1 MLDINFIKKP
11 FPMSST
17 TDYNELLPVISAINP
32 ADVLTPNLPIDVFVQ
47 ESENLY
53 HWSKD
58 DQQALTK
65 VGLNWNLVLGLPARA
80 GACRESQSLWNKER
94 NTRQEA
100 EQAWKD
106 QAPAAFGLR
115 DQLVHDF
122 RFAFRKF
129 DGLLSRVDEIAQGD
143 TNSDMVQDLNDLAIV
158 GKSNTNLLTPISFDL
173 TKLDLASDLS
183 DRMGDL
189 LGATNGERK
198 EVSEAMLI
206 RDKAFTYLKQA
217 VDEIRECGKFAFW
230 RTPERL
236 KGYNSD
242 YWKQQKKSTP
252 EKEETPA

>member
-1 MLDINFIKKP
+1 
-11 FPMSST
+11 MSST
-17 TDYNELLPVISAINP
+17 TDYTELLPVISSINS
-32 ADVLTPNLPIDVFVQ
+32 ADVLTPNIPLDVFVQ
-47 ESENLY
+47 ESENLF

-58 DQQALTK
+58 DQQALTE
-65 VGLNWNLVLGLPARA
+65 VGLDWNLALSLPTRA
-80 GACRESQSLWNKER
+80 GACREAQSLWIKER

-106 QAPAAFGLR
+106 QAPAAFDLR
-115 DQLVHDF
+115 NQLIHNF

-143 TNSDMVQDLNDLAIV
+143 TNSDMVQDLNDLAV
-158 GKSNTNLLTPISFDL
+158 LGKSNIDLLAAINIDL
-173 TKLDLASDLS
+173 TLPDQAADVS

-198 EVSEAMLI
+198 EDSEAMLI
-206 RDKAFTYLKQA
+206 RDKAYTYLKQA
-217 VDEIRECGKFAFW
+217 IDEIRECGKFAFW
-230 RTPERL
+230 RTPNRL

>member
-1 MLDINFIKKP
+1 
-11 FPMSST
+11 MSST
-17 TDYNELLPVISAINP
+17 NDYNELLPVISAIKP
-32 ADVLTPNLPIDVFVQ
+32 ADVLTPNIPIDVFVQ

-53 HWSKD
+53 HWCKG
-58 DQQALTK
+58 DQQALMK
-65 VGLNWNLVLGLPARA
+65 VGLDWNFVLSLPVRA
-80 GACRESQSLWNKER
+80 GACREAQSLWNKER

-106 QAPAAFGLR
+106 QAPAAFDLR
-115 DQLVHDF
+115 NQLIHDF
-122 RFAFRKF
+122 RFAFRKY
-129 DGLLSRVDEIAQGD
+129 DGLVARVDEIAQGD
-143 TNSDMVQDLNDLAIV
+143 TNADMVQDLNDLSVV
-158 GKSNTNLLTPISFDL
+158 GKANPEPLVAINFDMPLLDTAADV
-173 TKLDLASDLS
+173 S

-230 RTPERL
+230 RTPDRL

-242 YWKQQKKSTP
+242 YWKQQKKSPT

>member
-1 MLDINFIKKP
+1 
-11 FPMSST
+11 MSST
-17 TDYNELLPVISAINP
+17 TDYNELLPVISAIKP
-32 ADVLTPNLPIDVFVQ
+32 ADVLTPNIPIDVFVQ
-47 ESENLY
+47 EAENLY
-53 HWSKD
+53 HWCKD
-58 DQQALTK
+58 DQQALIK
-65 VGLNWNLVLGLPARA
+65 VGLDWNFVLTLPVRA
-80 GACRESQSLWNKER
+80 GACREAQSLWNKER

-106 QAPAAFGLR
+106 QAPAAFDLR
-115 DQLVHDF
+115 NQLVHDF

-143 TNSDMVQDLNDLAIV
+143 TNADMVQDLNDLAAV
-158 GKSNTNLLTPISFDL
+158 GKANPEPLVAINFEMPLLDTAADV
-173 TKLDLASDLS
+173 S

-230 RTPERL
+230 RTPDRL
-236 KGYNSD
+236 KGYNSA
-242 YWKQQKKSTP
+242 YWKQQK
-252 EKEETPA
+252 